1 MLVTSFKMPVTLVWL
16 PLFFRISI
24 HPLSL
29 IEVKWN
35 IAQNHNFENIKFK
48 VLILLKNQWS
58 SWKRKI
64 FANVL
69 QLLLS
74 LYKSYHIISL
84 FSQNILKKHINKHV
98 KGENSQKAKK
108 GQKRAIT
115 QLRKKT
121 TANLPTKE
129 SNKRKK
135 NKLTLPIPSKPSMKR
150 NQQQIKHTIIQC
162 WRTRRTHSH
171 SHRNKT
177 KQKQNIKTSQAPKI
191 KKRYIFTLLERKYVV
206 LQLLSKLLI
215 FMPLN
220 FIQICTKIVKLLKN
234 VG

>member
-1 MLVTSFKMPVTLVWL
+1 MFIRIMLSTVESSDALI
-16 PLFFRISI
+16 RIM
-24 HPLSL
+24 LSTV
-29 IEVKWN
+29 ESSD
-35 IAQNHNFENIKFK
+35 
-48 VLILLKNQWS
+48 VLI
-58 SWKRKI
+58 RI
-64 FANVL
+64 II
-69 QLLLS
+69 
-74 LYKSYHIISL
+74 SYHIISYHI
-84 FSQNILKKHINKHV
+84 FIFTKHAKKHINKHV

-115 QLRKKT
+115 QLGKKT

-135 NKLTLPIPSKPSMKR
+135 KLTLPIPSKPSMKR
-150 NQQQIKHTIIQC
+150 NQQHIKHTIIQC

-206 LQLLSKLLI
+206 LQLLSKCFDI
-215 FMPLN
+215 KRQFN
-220 FIQICTKIVKLLKN
+220 FFR
-234 VG
+234 